1 MCSNTLVS
9 LFSPRPSLHHILILQ
24 PETQNNLGFSFYTVC
39 VEKVQLTKNMYKSH
53 KKNQEKLLTIF
64 ILSFCG
70 GLSNRNGWKRHKN
83 THTHTL
89 TVGPTFTAGSS
100 HQQFLGLQRA
110 PDDPHHL
117 HALLLRQV
125 RILAV
130 GALNHQTCNT
140 ERLTFWATS
149 GRKPCAFNIYIFFSI
164 YQNSRQHWCHLRHC
178 SYEGRTLFT
187 PWSSLWENNLLQ
199 LVRFNG

>member
-1 MCSNTLVS
+1 MKK
-9 LFSPRPSLHHILILQ
+9 
-24 PETQNNLGFSFYTVC
+24 TQ
-39 VEKVQLTKNMYKSH
+39 KH
-53 KKNQEKLLTIF
+53 
-64 ILSFCG
+64 
-70 GLSNRNGWKRHKN
+70 

-149 GRKPCAFNIYIFFSI
+149 GWKPCAFNTFFFSK

-187 PWSSLWENNLLQ
+187 PPGVSFGKITSCSLWNLMVNGTLISTLRGTTSQ
-199 LVRFNG
+199 TKYLTKLEGLTFRLKKRKLVSVTLSKNINSYLTRCIMCFSCLNSSSNV